1 MSCWLANA
9 DTSDAPAQ
17 PVADTVID
25 HGAEALGALTDFLT
39 EISRELLATASAP
52 ATFHIAKSRYS
63 STDGSCA
70 GPRPRRER
78 GRGLIH
84 GARVSCSPFG
94 GAMRR
99 VYSRLGQHAQSP
111 VDALSDISTSEG
123 SDTEA
128 AMEAS
133 GARGARRATASV
145 STLAGSASHRR

>member
-1 MSCWLANA
+1 MG
-9 DTSDAPAQ
+9 PALD
-17 PVADTVID
+17 PDP
-25 HGAEALGALTDFLT
+25 G
-39 EISRELLATASAP
+39 ASA
-52 ATFHIAKSRYS
+52 
-63 STDGSCA
+63 A
-70 GPRPRRER
+70 G
-78 GRGLIH
+78 GLIH

-99 VYSRLGQHAQSP
+99 EYSRLGQHAQSP

-133 GARGARRATASV
+133 GARRARGATASV

>member
-1 MSCWLANA
+1 MGSSHRHFLQPRSACVTSRSVGPRAMGCQHARRATPGPTVMDVLAAVSTRSSTAPTRPPMSCWLANA

-78 GRGLIH
+78 GRGPH
-84 GARVSCSPFG
+84 P
-94 GAMRR
+94 RR
-99 VYSRLGQHAQSP
+99 PCLMLA
-111 VDALSDISTSEG
+111 E
-123 SDTEA
+123 
-128 AMEAS
+128 
-133 GARGARRATASV
+133 RRA
-145 STLAGSASHRR
+145 